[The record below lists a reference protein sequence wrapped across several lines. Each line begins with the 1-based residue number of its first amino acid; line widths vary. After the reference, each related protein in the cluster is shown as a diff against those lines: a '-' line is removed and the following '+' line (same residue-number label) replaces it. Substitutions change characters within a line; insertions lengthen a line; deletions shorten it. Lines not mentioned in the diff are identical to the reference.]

1 MMEDTTKRIK
11 LIDPAT
17 LRQIRKLLVLSHA
30 DKKTIRNR
38 YCCSP
43 AGSQG
48 HSFSIIQ
55 RLGGSEANSGDI
67 YAAAPKDHSDMT
79 WWTRKFIN
87 EESSLM

>member
-1 MMEDTTKRIK
+1 MLPKISSSIPLEKDNSGETTQTTEGQQR
-11 LIDPAT
+11 LQ
-17 LRQIRKLLVLSHA
+17 L
-30 DKKTIRNR
+30 
-38 YCCSP
+38 
-43 AGSQG
+43 
-48 HSFSIIQ
+48 SFSIIQ